1 MARSAK
7 VQPKGPDWSPEQTL
21 RVLRQQLEKLQVFK
35 GKNHREMSNE
45 EDVWKQMTQAALT
58 HGFGEDSDN
67 VGHFH
72 SARWAGTH
80 SMMGIPDYQQP
91 T

>member
-21 RVLRQQLEKLQVFK
+21 RVLRQQLEKLQVF
-35 GKNHREMSNE
+35 
-45 EDVWKQMTQAALT
+45 
-58 HGFGEDSDN
+58 
-67 VGHFH
+67 
-72 SARWAGTH
+72 
-80 SMMGIPDYQQP
+80 MGLVKTAI